1 MRRLFTLLVF
11 LVLVSG
17 SAQAALPGLS
27 DVVNARALLSPG
39 TWSRVLRIELGKA
52 GEVYPKS
59 FYGLVFEMA
68 SVLWLYSP
76 QEGTQSLS
84 RFIGRT
90 EEEKKRL
97 AELLRTPFPDLRD
110 WKEEEHPAPA
120 KAPEQAPRN
129 ACFIESLALLDFR
142 LRHGAR
148 TDYASLFTVYYYEDR
163 KVRGHTVLFYEEGD
177 RVFLADPAREKPY
190 VLSKAFASD
199 QRNLATLLVRGY
211 EVANWRELRLD
222 VEGIGQSPGTMVAEG
237 KGELSPAGKSGA
249 APKAGLRDYRLKL
262 RPKSA
267 G

>member
-1 MRRLFTLLVF
+1 MRRLLSLLVL
-11 LVLVSG
+11 LVLLCG

-39 TWSRVLRIELGKA
+39 TWSRVLRIDLAKA

-68 SVLWLYSP
+68 SVLWFYSP

-84 RFIGRT
+84 RHIGRT
-90 EEEKKRL
+90 EEEKERL
-97 AELLRTPFPDLRD
+97 AELLRTPFPALQD

-120 KAPEQAPRN
+120 RAPESAPRN

-148 TDYASLFTVYYYEDR
+148 TDYASLFTVYYHDKQ
-163 KVRGHTVLFYEEGD
+163 KVRGHTVLYYEKGD
-177 RVFLADPAREKPY
+177 KVYLADPAREEPF

-199 QRNLATLLVRGY
+199 QARVAALLVRGRD
-211 EVANWRELRLD
+211 VASWRELRLD
-222 VEGIGQSPGTMVAEG
+222 VEGLGPAPGTMVAEG
-237 KGELSPAGKSGA
+237 QGELTAAGKSGA
-249 APKAGLRDYRLKL
+249 APRPGLREYRLKL